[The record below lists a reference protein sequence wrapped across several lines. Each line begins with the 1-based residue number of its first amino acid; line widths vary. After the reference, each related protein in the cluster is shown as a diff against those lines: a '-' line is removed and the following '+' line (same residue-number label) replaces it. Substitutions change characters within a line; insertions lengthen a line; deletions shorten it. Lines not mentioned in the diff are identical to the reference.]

1 MEGLPTAVLVAL
13 AGVFLS
19 VALVAGLVVSRVLTL
34 GSPEQRR
41 LRRIA
46 AQPALAGVAAGP
58 GAASLLGPDARNGKP
73 RWLPKSVRE
82 MSRLE
87 RRVTRA
93 GYRSPLAARTVAV
106 LELAL
111 PLVMVLVALSFF
123 GWREST
129 GWIAAGV
136 AAIVGRLAPGFW
148 IERRTAQRRRQV
160 QNGLP
165 DVLDLLIICLEAGS
179 SLDESIVKATGELEI
194 AYPALTEEL
203 RMVTTET
210 RAGKPRLEAF
220 RNFAQRTNVEDVRA
234 LVSMLTQTDR
244 FGTSVGQALRTLAE
258 SMRTRRQQTAEEKA
272 NKVGVKL
279 VFPLVLFLFPA
290 LFVVIL
296 GPAMITLTRA
306 LADVAR

>member
-1 MEGLPTAVLVAL
+1 MHELPTGLLIAI
-13 AGVFLS
+13 AGVFVS
-19 VALVAGLVVSRVLTL
+19 VGLVSGLVVSRLL
-34 GSPEQRR
+34 AFGSPEQRR
-41 LRRIA
+41 LRQVA
-46 AQPALAGVAAGP
+46 AQPALAGPAGG
-58 GAASLLGPDARNGKP
+58 GAGVASLLGGPGGRRS
-73 RWLPKSVRE
+73 RWVPKSVRE

-93 GYRSPLAARTVAV
+93 GYRSPWAASAVAIA
-106 LELAL
+106 ELAL
-111 PLVMVLVALSFF
+111 PVAAALAAIWWF
-123 GWREST
+123 GWREPT
-129 GWIAAGV
+129 GWIAAGLG
-136 AAIVGRLAPGFW
+136 AIVGRLAPGFW

-179 SLDESIVKATGELEI
+179 SLDESIVKATQELAI

-203 RMVTTET
+203 RTVTTET

-258 SMRTRRQQTAEEKA
+258 SMRTRRQQIAEEKA

-279 VFPLVLFLFPA
+279 VFPLVLCLFPA
-290 LFVVIL
+290 FFVVIL
-296 GPAMITLTRA
+296 GPAMLRLTQA
-306 LADVAR
+306 LSGVGQ